1 MTKRL
6 FLPSMMCADYGN
18 LEREIRLLEEAG
30 SDMLHIDIMDGQF
43 VPSFSMGLP
52 DLQYIGSRAT
62 IPIDAHMMILNP
74 GRHIDAFL
82 RAGARILYC
91 HPEADLQPARTL
103 QNIRLAGA
111 GAGLALN
118 PGTSI
123 QTIEPLLNL
132 AEYVLVMTV
141 NPGFAGQQY
150 LPFVEEKLQKLA
162 SLKKKYGYKLIMDGA
177 CSPERIRNCGALG
190 VDGFVLGTSAL
201 FGKGRPYAELMAE
214 LRGTTEG

>member
-1 MTKRL
+1 MTERL

-18 LEREIRLLEEAG
+18 LEREIDLLEEAG
-30 SDMLHIDIMDGQF
+30 ADMFHIDIMDGQF

-62 IPIDAHMMILNP
+62 IPVDAHMMILNP
-74 GRHIDAFL
+74 GQYIDVFL
-82 RAGARILYC
+82 RAGAKILYC
-91 HPEADLQPARTL
+91 HPEGDLQPARTL
-103 QNIRLAGA
+103 QNIRQAG
-111 GAGLALN
+111 GSPGLALN

-132 AEYVLVMTV
+132 VNYVLVMTV

-150 LPFVEEKLQKLA
+150 LFFVEEKLQKLA

-177 CSPERIRNCGALG
+177 CSPDRIRDCSALG

-201 FGKGRPYAELMAE
+201 FGKERPYAELMTK
-214 LRGTTEG
+214 LRSI